1 MEYKKEEEY
10 NANKSYH
17 EIVYSTQWEKNKPKE
32 YHEYR
37 KKWVEYPKNK
47 FVPDFPLHL
56 DIETTNVC
64 NLKCPMCPRTILL
77 EKHQFS
83 SQGYMSNEDFKKI
96 IDQAVKNGVYSIKL
110 NYLGEPLLHK
120 DVIWQVAYAKKAGII
135 DVMMNSNGSM
145 LTEELGEGLLEAGL
159 DKLFISFDSISP
171 DIYERQRKGTSL
183 GTVVNNLYQF
193 LKIRNEKYPNTH
205 VRVSMVMYKTD
216 EWLAQFEGLKA
227 MWKNLVDAVGY
238 GFYVERDYD
247 KVEEYPKVD
256 DFYCEQLF
264 QRMFLKYN
272 GNVTVCCVDDQD
284 EYIVG
289 NWRVEKLTDI
299 WNSKRYKNIRKKH
312 LEGNYMDINM
322 CSKCY
327 LPVSD

>member
-1 MEYKKEEEY
+1 MKKNEEY
-10 NANKSYH
+10 NANKTYY
-17 EIVYSTQWEKNKPKE
+17 EITYSTDWEKNKPQK
-32 YHEYR
+32 YWDYR
-37 KKWVEYPKNK
+37 KKWLDYPKNK
-47 FVPDFPLHL
+47 FLSEFPLHL

-77 EKHQFS
+77 QKHEFS
-83 SQGYMSNEDFKKI
+83 EQGYMTKEDFKNI
-96 IDQAVKNGVYSIKL
+96 IDQAVENEIYSIKL
-110 NYLGEPLLHK
+110 NYLGEPMLHK
-120 DVIWQVAYAKKAGII
+120 DVVWQVEYAKKVGIT
-135 DVMMNSNGSM
+135 DVMMNSNGSL
-145 LTEELGEGLLEAGL
+145 LTKQLGEDLLKAGL

-183 GTVVNNLYQF
+183 GTVVNNLYEF
-193 LKIRNEKYPNTH
+193 IKLRNEKYPNTH
-205 VRVSMVMYKTD
+205 VRVSMIMYKTD

-247 KVEEYPKVD
+247 YVDIYPKVKG
-256 DFYCEQLF
+256 FYCEQLF

-289 NWRVEKLTDI
+289 NWKKEKLKDI
-299 WNSKRYKNIRKKH
+299 WNSPSYKNIRKKH
-312 LEGNYMDINM
+312 LEGNYMDISM

>member
-1 MEYKKEEEY
+1 MKKKEY
-10 NANKSYH
+10 DANKTYH
-17 EIVYSTQWEKNKPKE
+17 EIVYSTKWEEKRPHE
-32 YHEYR
+32 YWEYR
-37 KKWVEYPKNK
+37 KKWTEYPKNK
-47 FVPDFPLHL
+47 YLSDFPLHL

-77 EKHQFS
+77 QKHQFS
-83 SQGYMSNEDFKKI
+83 AQGYMTKVDYKNI
-96 IDQAVKNGVYSIKL
+96 IDQAVENGVYSIKL

-120 DVIWQVAYAKKAGII
+120 EVVWQVEYAKNAGII
-135 DVMMNSNGSM
+135 DVMMNSNGDLLSK
-145 LTEELGEGLLEAGL
+145 ELGEDLLKAGL

-171 DIYERQRKGTSL
+171 DIYETQRKGTSL
-183 GTVVNNLYQF
+183 GKVVDNLYRF
-193 LKIRNEKYPNTH
+193 LKVRNEKYPDTH

-216 EWLAQFEGLKA
+216 EWISQFEGLKA

-238 GFYVERDYD
+238 GFYVERDYS
-247 KVEEYPKVD
+247 KVGKYPKVD

-272 GNVTVCCVDDQD
+272 GNITVCCVDDQD

-289 NWRVEKLTDI
+289 NWKKEKLKDI
-299 WNSKRYKNIRKKH
+299 WHSPAYKNIRKKH
-312 LEGNYMDINM
+312 LESNYLDINM

-327 LPVSD
+327 LPISD

>member
-1 MEYKKEEEY
+1 MEKNY

-17 EIVYSTQWEKNKPKE
+17 EIIYSTDWEKNRPKK
-32 YHEYR
+32 YFEYR
-37 KKWVEYPKNK
+37 QKWVEYPKNK
-47 FVPDFPLHL
+47 FLSEFPLHL

-83 SQGYMSNEDFKKI
+83 AQGYMSKDDYKEI
-96 IDQAVKNGVYSIKL
+96 IDQAVENGVYSIKL

-120 DVIWQVAYAKKAGII
+120 DIVWQVKYAKEAGII
-135 DVMMNSNGSM
+135 DVMLNSNGSM
-145 LTEELGEGLLEAGL
+145 LTKKMGEELLEAGL

-183 GTVVNNLYQF
+183 GTVVNNLYEF
-193 LKIRNEKYPNTH
+193 LKIRNKKYPNTH

-216 EWLAQFEGLKA
+216 EWIAQFEGLKA

-247 KVEEYPKVD
+247 KVEKYELVEG
-256 DFYCEQLF
+256 FYCEQLF

-289 NWRVEKLTDI
+289 NWRKEQLKDI
-299 WNSKRYKNIRKKH
+299 WNSPAYKNIRKKH

-327 LPVSD
+327 LPVSE

>member
-1 MEYKKEEEY
+1 MENSEDY
-10 NANKSYH
+10 NANKTYH
-17 EIVYSTQWEKNKPKE
+17 EIVYSTEWEKSKTKE
-32 YHEYR
+32 YWEYR
-37 KKWVEYPKNK
+37 RKWTEYPKNK
-47 FVPDFPLHL
+47 FLSDFPLHL

-77 EKHQFS
+77 SKHEFS
-83 SQGYMSNEDFKKI
+83 SQGYMSKEEYKNI
-96 IDQAVKNGVYSIKL
+96 IDEAVENGVYSIKL

-120 DVIWQVAYAKKAGII
+120 DVVWQVEYAKKAGII
-135 DVMMNSNGSM
+135 DVMMNSNGDL
-145 LTEELGEGLLEAGL
+145 LTKELGEDLLKAGL

-183 GTVVNNLYQF
+183 GKVINNLYEF
-193 LKIRNEKYPNTH
+193 LKLRNSNYPNTH

-216 EWLAQFEGLKA
+216 EWTAQFEGLKA

-247 KVEEYPKVD
+247 HVETYPKVEG
-256 DFYCEQLF
+256 FYCEQLF

-289 NWRVEKLTDI
+289 NWREEKLKDI
-299 WNSKRYKNIRKKH
+299 WNSPAYKNIRKKH
-312 LEGNYMDINM
+312 IEGNYMDINM

-327 LPVSD
+327 LPVSE

>member
-1 MEYKKEEEY
+1 MENIEKEY
-10 NANKSYH
+10 NANKTYY
-17 EIVYSTQWEKNKPKE
+17 EITYSTDWEKNKSQK
-32 YHEYR
+32 YWDYR

-47 FVPDFPLHL
+47 FLSNFPLHL

-77 EKHQFS
+77 QKHQFS
-83 SQGYMSNEDFKKI
+83 KQGYMTKVDFKNI
-96 IDQAVKNGVYSIKL
+96 IDQAVENGIYSIKL
-110 NYLGEPLLHK
+110 NYLGEPMLHK
-120 DVIWQVAYAKKAGII
+120 DVVWQVKYAKKAGVT
-135 DVMMNSNGSM
+135 DVMMNSNGSL
-145 LTEELGEGLLEAGL
+145 LTKKLGEELLKAGL

-171 DIYERQRKGTSL
+171 DIYEKQRKGTSL
-183 GTVVNNLYQF
+183 GTVVNNLYEF
-193 LKIRNEKYPNTH
+193 LKLRNEYYPDTH

-216 EWLAQFEGLKA
+216 EWVSQFEGLKA

-238 GFYVERDYD
+238 GFYVERDYNHID
-247 KVEEYPKVD
+247 TYPKVEG
-256 DFYCEQLF
+256 FYCEQLF

-289 NWRVEKLTDI
+289 NWRKEELKNI
-299 WNSKRYKNIRKKH
+299 WNSPAYKTIRKKH
-312 LEGNYMDINM
+312 LEGNYTDINM

>member
-1 MEYKKEEEY
+1 MEEDY
-10 NANKSYH
+10 NANKTYH
-17 EIVYSTQWEKNKPKE
+17 EVVYSTNWEKNKSKE
-32 YHEYR
+32 YFVYR
-37 KKWVEYPKNK
+37 QKWTEYPKNK
-47 FVPDFPLHL
+47 YISEFPLHL

-77 EKHQFS
+77 DKKEFS
-83 SQGYMSNEDFKKI
+83 SQGYMSRDEYKNI
-96 IDQAVKNGVYSIKL
+96 IDQAVENGVYSIKL

-120 DVIWQVAYAKKAGII
+120 DVVWQVEYAKKSGII
-135 DVMMNSNGSM
+135 DVMMNSNGDLLSK
-145 LTEELGEGLLEAGL
+145 ELGEDLLKAGL

-171 DIYERQRKGTSL
+171 EIYEKQRKGTTL
-183 GTVVNNLYQF
+183 GKVIDNLFQF
-193 LKIRNEKYPNTH
+193 LKLRNEKYPNTH

-216 EWLAQFEGLKA
+216 EWIAQFEGLKA
-227 MWKNLVDAVGY
+227 MWRNLVDAVGY

-247 KVEEYPKVD
+247 HVETYPKVEN
-256 DFYCEQLF
+256 FYCEQLF

-289 NWRVEKLTDI
+289 SWREEKLKDI
-299 WNSKRYKNIRKKH
+299 WDSPAYKNIRKKH
-312 LEGNYMDINM
+312 LEGKYMDIDM

-327 LPVSD
+327 LPVSE

>member
-1 MEYKKEEEY
+1 MKEIKEEY
-10 NANKSYH
+10 NANKTYH
-17 EIVYSTQWEKNKPKE
+17 EIVYSTKWEENKPKE
-32 YHEYR
+32 YQDYR
-37 KKWVEYPKNK
+37 KKWVDYPKNK
-47 FVPDFPLHL
+47 YLSKFPLHL

-77 EKHQFS
+77 QKHQFS
-83 SQGYMSNEDFKKI
+83 TQGYMTREDYKQI

-120 DVIWQVAYAKKAGII
+120 DVVWQVEYAKKSGII
-135 DVMMNSNGSM
+135 DVMMNSNGS
-145 LTEELGEGLLEAGL
+145 LLNQEIGEELLKAGL

-171 DIYERQRKGTSL
+171 DIYEKQRKGTSL
-183 GTVVNNLYQF
+183 GTVVNNLYNF
-193 LKIRNEKYPNTH
+193 LKIRNEKYPNCH

-247 KVEEYPKVD
+247 HVDTYPKVEG
-256 DFYCEQLF
+256 FYCEQLF

-289 NWRVEKLTDI
+289 NWKKQNLKDI
-299 WNSKRYKNIRKKH
+299 WTSPAYKNIRKKH

>member
-1 MEYKKEEEY
+1 MNLKEEEY
-10 NANKSYH
+10 DANKSYH
-17 EIVYSTQWEKNKPKE
+17 EIIYSTDWEKNKPKE
-32 YHEYR
+32 YFEYR
-37 KKWVEYPKNK
+37 QKWVDYPKNK
-47 FVPDFPLHL
+47 FLSESPLHL

-83 SQGYMSNEDFKKI
+83 AQGYMSNDDYKKI
-96 IDQAVKNGVYSIKL
+96 IDQAVENGVYSIKL

-120 DVIWQVAYAKKAGII
+120 DVVWQVKYAKEAGII

-145 LTEELGEGLLEAGL
+145 LNKKIGENLLEAGL

-171 DIYERQRKGTSL
+171 DIYEIQRKGTSL
-183 GTVVNNLYQF
+183 GTVVNNLHEF

-216 EWLAQFEGLKA
+216 EWIAQFEGLKA

-247 KVEEYPKVD
+247 NVEKYEVVKG
-256 DFYCEQLF
+256 FYCEQLF

-289 NWRVEKLTDI
+289 NWKNEKLKDI
-299 WNSKRYKNIRKKH
+299 WNSKAYTNIRKKH
-312 LEGNYMDINM
+312 LEGKYMDINM

-327 LPVSD
+327 LPVSE

>member
-1 MEYKKEEEY
+1 MKKTEEY

-17 EIVYSTQWEKNKPKE
+17 EIIYSNKWEENKTAE
-32 YHEYR
+32 YHDYR
-37 KKWVEYPKNK
+37 YKWTEYPKK
-47 FVPDFPLHL
+47 KIISDFPLHL

-77 EKHQFS
+77 DKKQFS
-83 SQGYMSNEDFKKI
+83 AQGYMSREEYKKI
-96 IDQAVKNGVYSIKL
+96 IDEAVENNVASIKL
-110 NYLGEPLLHK
+110 NYLGEPMLHK
-120 DVIWQVAYAKKAGII
+120 DVVWQVEYAKKAGII
-135 DVMMNSNGSM
+135 DVMMNSNGDL
-145 LTEELGEGLLEAGL
+145 LTKELGEALLKAGV
-159 DKLFISFDSISP
+159 DKVFISFDSISP
-171 DIYERQRKGTSL
+171 DIYETQRKGTSL
-183 GTVVNNLYQF
+183 GKVVNNLYQF
-193 LKIRNEKYPNTH
+193 VKLRNEKYPDTH
-205 VRVSMVMYKTD
+205 IRVSMVMYKTD
-216 EWLAQFEGLKA
+216 EWLSQFEGLKA

-247 KVEEYPKVD
+247 HVETYPEVD
-256 DFYCEQLF
+256 GFYCEQLF

-289 NWRVEKLTDI
+289 NWQNESLKDI
-299 WNSKRYKNIRKKH
+299 WNSDAYTNIRTKH
-312 LEGNYMDINM
+312 LDGKYMDINM